1 MLVWSVNLGKVDK
14 NIQRGKDSAWKAGPL
29 PVKKKSESR
38 SFSHTIY

>member
-1 MLVWSVNLGKVDK
+1 MAKGDK
-14 NIQRGKDSAWKAGPL
+14 NIQWGKDSAGKAGPL